1 MLSAYS
7 STSLGLTRPRFA
19 MSRKELTPAE
29 MPISASATHC
39 IAALYKSCCA
49 LTLCLVASAYYGSLT
64 ASKKLGGPHAVHSA
78 LVARGIMIK
87 PVSVRAWALG
97 PRNIPSK
104 YWVPIKEIADSQGVP
119 VSFED
124 LAESVKAA

>member
-1 MLSAYS
+1 MDHKQL
-7 STSLGLTRPRFA
+7 L
-19 MSRKELTPAE
+19 
-29 MPISASATHC
+29 
-39 IAALYKSCCA
+39 
-49 LTLCLVASAYYGSLT
+49 
-64 ASKKLGGPHAVHSA
+64 KKLGGPHAVHSA

-104 YWVPIKEIADSQGVP
+104 YWVPIKEIPDSQGVP

-124 LAESVKAA
+124 LADAVTADRQSVVSGKRVSVRVDLGGLRIINKTKN